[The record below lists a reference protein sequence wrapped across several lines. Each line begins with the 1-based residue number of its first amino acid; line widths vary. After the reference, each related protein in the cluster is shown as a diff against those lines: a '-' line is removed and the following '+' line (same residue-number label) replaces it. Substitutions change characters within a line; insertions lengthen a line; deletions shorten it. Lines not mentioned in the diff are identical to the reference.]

1 MEENHTLHL
10 PDLHISR
17 FRGIDDVSISRLG
30 RVTLIAGK
38 NGIGKTT
45 VLDAVRV
52 YASRGSFGLMSE
64 MLRTREEV
72 TVYIDENGDEVLTH
86 DFESLPYGR
95 VLSPESAISIGPR
108 SETEQLR
115 IRLCNSQHRDMSS
128 DDSPTTDDILIER
141 EVYDKTDST
150 LSSKITTQPRR
161 RLRFQESQFYPPIRC
176 ESLGPG
182 VIDNPTMAKFWD
194 NIALTDYEDRAVQ
207 ALQLIYGDKVERL
220 AFIGSEMREI
230 RGYLQ
235 FRYGLRAI
243 VKMREQDR
251 PVPLR
256 SLGDGAIRMFGVA
269 LALANSQDGF
279 LLIDEAENGIHH
291 SVQSDYWR
299 MVLQTAQEYN
309 VQVFATTHSSDCI
322 RGFAQA
328 IVETESIDGA
338 LVRLQRRGEHLR
350 AVEYSHQE
358 LQTAA
363 KYGIEVR

>member
-45 VLDAVRV
+45 VLDAIRV
-52 YASRGSFGLMSE
+52 YASRGSFVLMSE
-64 MLRTREEV
+64 ILRTREEV
-72 TVYIDENGDEVLTH
+72 AVYIDENGEKVLTP

-95 VLSPESAISIGPR
+95 VLSPESAIAIGPT
-108 SETEQLR
+108 SETKQLR
-115 IRLCNSQHRDMSS
+115 IRLSYNSQQLNMSL

-141 EVYDKTDST
+141 KLYDKTDCT
-150 LSSKITTQPRR
+150 LSSNITTQPRH
-161 RLRFQESQFYPPIRC
+161 RLRLQESQFYPPIRC
-176 ESLGPG
+176 ESVGPG

-220 AFIGSEMREI
+220 AIIGSEMR
-230 RGYLQ
+230 GSLH

-243 VKMREQDR
+243 VKMREQER
-251 PVPLR
+251 PIPLR
-256 SLGDGAIRMFGVA
+256 SLGDGAIRMFGVT

-291 SVQSDYWR
+291 SVQRAYWR

-328 IVETESIDGA
+328 IVDTESIDGA
-338 LVRLQRRGEHLR
+338 LIRLQRRSEHLR
-350 AVEYSHQE
+350 AVEYSPQG